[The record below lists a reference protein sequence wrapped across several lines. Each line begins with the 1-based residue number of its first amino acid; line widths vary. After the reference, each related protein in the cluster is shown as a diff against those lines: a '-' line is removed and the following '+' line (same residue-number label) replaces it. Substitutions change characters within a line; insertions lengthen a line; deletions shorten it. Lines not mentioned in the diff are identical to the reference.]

1 MAACRQCGS
10 ELPEG
15 ARFCPTCGTA
25 VDARSGEERKVVTV
39 LFADL
44 VDSTALGDGR
54 DPEELRA
61 AVRPHLARMRAALEH
76 HGGTF
81 EKFVGDAVMA
91 VFGAPSSHEDD
102 PERAVRAALAIRDS
116 VRGVRVGVNTGEAVV
131 QLGAS
136 SGAGE
141 GIATGDVVTTTFR
154 IEEAADTDSVLVG
167 ESTYRA
173 THGAIEYGE
182 RRMLQAKGKTDP
194 VPVYEALRARFEQP
208 PAYEGPPLAPLV
220 GRKAELSMILDTVSR
235 ARRDRTVQLLTLVG
249 VPGIGK
255 SRLVWELQR
264 AVADEPAL
272 VTWRKGRCLP
282 YGDGVTF
289 WALGEMIKA
298 QAGVLESDDVAT
310 TEEKLRRTARE
321 LVADPGDAAWVE
333 GHLRPL
339 LGLDPA
345 GSRGPREE
353 AFAAWRRALEGLAER
368 GPLVL
373 VFEDLHWADDGLL
386 DFIDHVADWS
396 ADRPIVLLCTSRPEL
411 RDRRPTWGARANAAT
426 VLLSPLSRDETG
438 ALLGFLLHQRL
449 VPAELQTALTARSAG
464 NPLYAEEFVRMLVER
479 GLLYRNGGGWQLRE
493 RDLPVP
499 ESVQAIIAGRLDG
512 LPADEKAVLRDAAV
526 VGHGFWPQAVS
537 AVSGLEGSVV
547 DDALHVLERKEF
559 VRRAAHTAVASE
571 RQYSFHHALVRDVA
585 YGQIPHVDRPEKHCA
600 IAEWIEALGR
610 PEDHAETIAHHYLLA
625 LEYARAAGQDVSQFA
640 AAARTALADAA
651 ARVLALSANEQAER
665 YYTAAL
671 ELSPEDPAERG
682 RLLSGLGK
690 ARAAGGGGI
699 AELEE
704 ASRLLLEVGDR
715 RGAAEA
721 DVLGARLLLMQG
733 RHEDAADRF
742 DRALT
747 LLDGTPESPEKAVV
761 LANVAGFRMAA
772 DRGGEAIA
780 LARQALELAEQFG
793 LSDLQVSARA
803 TIGTARVSMGDV
815 DGVEDLEASI
825 AVADDAGSSEI
836 VRAYL
841 NLGSV
846 LANLGDV
853 RRAAELHGLGR
864 EAAERFGDPTRL
876 RWFVAERLYELYWNE
891 AWDDALLLA
900 DELLTEV
907 HVGAFDAH
915 LVRGWIRLAR
925 DKVEGAVEDAAQA
938 LELGRSF
945 GGPQLLYPALAF
957 AARVRLATGDE
968 AGAGELA
975 SELLE
980 LWAQTRERTLPS
992 FWVSD
997 LAFVLSA
1004 LGRGDE
1010 LETAADSNGPRTR
1023 WLDAAVALA
1032 AGDDARARELY
1043 TEIGS
1048 LPG

>member
-1 MAACRQCGS
+1 M
-10 ELPEG
+10 
-15 ARFCPTCGTA
+15 
-25 VDARSGEERKVVTV
+25 TV

-44 VDSTALGDGR
+44 VDSTGLGDGR

-61 AVRPHLARMRAALEH
+61 AVRPHLAQMRSALEH

-102 PERAVRAALAIRDS
+102 PERAVRAGLAIRDS

-154 IEEAADTDSVLVG
+154 IEEAADIDAVLVG

-173 THGAIEYGE
+173 TRDAIEYGE
-182 RRMLQAKGKTDP
+182 RRMLQAKGKSEP
-194 VPVYEALRARFEQP
+194 VAVYEALRTRFEQR

-220 GRKAELSMILDTVSR
+220 GRKEELSLILDTLSR

-272 VTWRKGRCLP
+272 VTWRRGRCLP

-310 TEEKLRRTARE
+310 TEEKLRHTARE

-368 GPLVL
+368 GLLVL

-396 ADRPIVLLCTSRPEL
+396 ADRPIVLLCTARPEL
-411 RDRRPTWGARANAAT
+411 RDRRRTWGARANAAT
-426 VLLSPLSRDETG
+426 VLLSPLTRDETG
-438 ALLGFLLHQRL
+438 ALLGFLLRQRL
-449 VPAELQTALTARSAG
+449 VPAELQAALTARSAG

-479 GLLYRNGGGWQLRE
+479 GLLYRNGGGWQLRDSE
-493 RDLPVP
+493 LPVP

-512 LPADEKAVLRDAAV
+512 LPPDEKAVLRDAAV
-526 VGHGFWPQAVS
+526 VGRSFWPPAVA
-537 AVSGLEGSVV
+537 AVSGLELSVV
-547 DDALHVLERKEF
+547 DDALHVLEQKEF
-559 VRRAAHTAVASE
+559 VRRVRQTAVESQ

-585 YGQIPHVDRPEKHCA
+585 YGQIPHVDRAAKHCA
-600 IAEWIEALGR
+600 VAEWIEALGR

-625 LEYARAAGQDVSQFA
+625 LEYARAAGQDTSHFA

-651 ARVLALSANEQAER
+651 ARVLALSAPEQAER

-671 ELSPEDPAERG
+671 DLSPDGAERG

-690 ARAAGGGGI
+690 ARMPSGAGVG
-699 AELEE
+699 ELEE
-704 ASRLLLEVGDR
+704 ASSLLLEHDDR

-721 DVLGARLLLMQG
+721 DVLAARLLLMQG
-733 RHEDAADRF
+733 RHEEASDRF
-742 DRALT
+742 DRALA
-747 LLDGTPESPEKAVV
+747 LVDGTPESPEKAVV
-761 LANVAGFRMAA
+761 LANVAGFRMAS
-772 DRGGEAIA
+772 DRGGEAIK
-780 LARQALELAEQFG
+780 LARQALELAERFG

-803 TIGTARVSMGDV
+803 TIGTARVSMGDAG
-815 DGVEDLEASI
+815 GVEDLEASI

-876 RWFVAERLYELYWNE
+876 RWFVAERLYELYWND
-891 AWDDALLLA
+891 AWDEALELAAELLA
-900 DELLTEV
+900 ETERGAP

-925 DKVEGAVEDAAQA
+925 GEVDGAADDAERA

-957 AARVRLATGDE
+957 AARVRLASGDE
-968 AGAGELA
+968 LEAGELA
-975 SELLE
+975 SELLGAWGE
-980 LWAQTRERTLPS
+980 TRVRTLPS

-997 LAFVLSA
+997 LAVVLRA
-1004 LGRGDE
+1004 LGRGAE
-1010 LETAADSNGPRTR
+1010 LEAAAATVPPTR
-1023 WLDAAVALA
+1023 WLDAAVAHAL
-1032 AGDDARARELY
+1032 GDDGRARELY
-1043 TEIGS
+1043 AKIGS